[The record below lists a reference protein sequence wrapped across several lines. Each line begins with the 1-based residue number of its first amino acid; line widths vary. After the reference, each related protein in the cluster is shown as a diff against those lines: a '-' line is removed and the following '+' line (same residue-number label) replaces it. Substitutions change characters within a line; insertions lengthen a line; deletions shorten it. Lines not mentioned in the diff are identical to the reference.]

1 MIKIT
6 LYIPVC
12 LKIKPNSVRIRYFS
26 WQFFLFSVTGF
37 ELTSLTHTQQ
47 NQLLRFMSSDLDYS
61 ATSPVKYNFNSRSRG
76 SKLWRSVTFC
86 YWLRTFTLVLAAPA
100 DLLIFI
106 WSVIIFDKFINNFPH
121 SYMGLRVPLSLSD
134 TQFYLSPSTMTF
146 FAIKQLKTI

>member
-1 MIKIT
+1 MLELDISADFFFILPIFQLT
-6 LYIPVC
+6 IFFILR
-12 LKIKPNSVRIRYFS
+12 NRIR
-26 WQFFLFSVTGF
+26 
-37 ELTSLTHTQQ
+37 THIIDTQQ